1 MGNLKSVGFEGC
13 FIFRDI
19 NEVIGLSGLAFR
31 NISLDLDLFNDIGVG
46 LLGLLFF
53 ITLIMYF
60 QIIKIFIENHD
71 GYFLMNFQD

>member
-31 NISLDLDLFNDIGVG
+31 NISLDLDLFNDIGVD
-46 LLGLLFF
+46 LLGL
-53 ITLIMYF
+53 
-60 QIIKIFIENHD
+60 
-71 GYFLMNFQD
+71 